1 MKKLVFISL
10 LAAAACGL
18 TAILTCQAT
27 NLLFGERLKGSNRI
41 VTRTV
46 EAPDY
51 DAISASRAI
60 RVVVTDRTDKIRIEA
75 NDNLIDRVIVETK
88 GHTLHITIDPKITKI
103 SNARVTVT
111 VPARDGRIRALEA
124 SSTAEITCEVP
135 LQAELARIEA
145 SSAAKIRTSCR
156 AGRCKVSASSA
167 AGIDAEITAA
177 SCSFEASSAAGI
189 DAKVEA
195 AECSAGASS
204 AAKIELEGSAGE
216 FSARASSAGKVE
228 AEDLVCEQG
237 DAEASS
243 GAGIHIHCSK
253 QLNARAS
260 SGGALRYTGDCAV
273 DAKESSGGS
282 VRRK

>member
-1 MKKLVFISL
+1 MKKFIFIMLLV
-10 LAAAACGL
+10 AAACGL
-18 TAILTCQAT
+18 TALYTCQAT
-27 NLLFGERLKGSNRI
+27 NFLFGERIKGSSRI

-46 EAPDY
+46 EAPAY
-51 DAISASRAI
+51 DAISAARAI
-60 RVVVTDRTDKIRIEA
+60 KVVVTNTDQIRIEA
-75 NDNLIDRVIVETK
+75 NDNLIDRVITETK

-124 SSTAEITCEVP
+124 SSAAEITCEVP

-195 AECSAGASS
+195 TECSAGASS

>member
-1 MKKLVFISL
+1 MKKFILIMLLV
-10 LAAAACGL
+10 AAACAL
-18 TAILTCQAT
+18 TALFTCRAT
-27 NLLFGERLKGSNRI
+27 SLLFGEHVRGSNRI

-51 DAISASRAI
+51 DAISAARAI
-60 RVVVTDRTDKIRIEA
+60 RVVVTNTDQIRIEA
-75 NDNLIDRVIVETK
+75 NDNLIDRVITETK

-124 SSTAEITCEVP
+124 SSAAEITCEVP
-135 LQAELARIEA
+135 LQAEQARIEA

-156 AGRCKVSASSA
+156 AGRCTVSASSA
-167 AGIDAEITAA
+167 AEIDAEITAT

-195 AECSAGASS
+195 AECSADASS
-204 AAKIELEGSAGE
+204 AAKIELEGSAAE
-216 FSARASSAGKVE
+216 CSVHTSSAGKVE
-228 AEDLVCEQG
+228 AAELVCEQG

-243 GAGIHIHCSK
+243 GSDIRIHCAK
-253 QLNARAS
+253 QLSARAS
-260 SGGALRYTGDCAV
+260 SGGSVRYTGDCTA
-273 DAKESSGGS
+273 DTKESSGGS
-282 VRRK
+282 IRRK

>member
-111 VPARDGRIRALEA
+111 VPARDGRICALEA
-124 SSTAEITCEVP
+124 SSAAEITCEVP

-177 SCSFEASSAAGI
+177 SCSFE
-189 DAKVEA
+189 
-195 AECSAGASS
+195 ASS